1 MKNIIIWILGLFLTP
16 LAVAQTAQFGPLYW
30 SASSTGAVQI
40 TTATYLAF
48 PAVVDTLNLT
58 ITALNT
64 TTAWTVN
71 LYVASSPTGPWT
83 TNCPGGTING
93 AAITVSAGTTLNLNC
108 KPQGAAFLQ
117 IYVTAGTGGGQLVGS
132 IAGTNSSLGSAA
144 GGPFLPLSGGTITG
158 PLSAASTY
166 TASSTPLYN
175 FENLWTGAG
184 GSYISTAFFG
194 CPDMNSSNYCQM
206 QFGVGNAPNQS
217 FAMLFNYI
225 GSGSSSNSGLI
236 DFWGVTQENYYFT
249 ASGNNCFDSGS
260 LGTPN
265 CSHPFQVGTLFY
277 SDTSGNV
284 SSNTILSQH
293 YIAGGSAVTIAGT
306 GGSPT
311 CVSSTTCLDYRGRL
325 SIPASTTATTVT
337 FSTAYATSPICTVTQ
352 NGGATFFIP
361 AWSSTATALTITTGV
376 TLTTSEEFDYTCVQ

>member
-1 MKNIIIWILGLFLTP
+1 MKNIITWILGLFLTP

-64 TTAWTVN
+64 TTPWTVN
-71 LYVASSPTGPWT
+71 LYVEPSTGTWT

-93 AAITVSAGTTLNLNC
+93 AAITVSPGTTLNLNC

-132 IAGTNSSLGSAA
+132 IAGTNSSLGAAA

-206 QFGVGNAPNQS
+206 QFGVGNATNQS

-284 SSNTILSQH
+284 QVWTVDASSSITTPVL
-293 YIAGGSAVTIAGT
+293 VAGT
-306 GGSPT
+306 LYSASGTALPS
-311 CVSSTTCLDYRGRL
+311 CASSIQGEQAVVKD
-325 SIPASTTATTVT
+325 
-337 FSTAYATSPICTVTQ
+337 ATSPTYMGAYTS
-352 NGGATFFIP
+352 GG
-361 AWSSTATALTITTGV
+361 GV
-376 TLTTSEEFDYTCVQ
+376 TAAVICSYNGTTYSWLTH